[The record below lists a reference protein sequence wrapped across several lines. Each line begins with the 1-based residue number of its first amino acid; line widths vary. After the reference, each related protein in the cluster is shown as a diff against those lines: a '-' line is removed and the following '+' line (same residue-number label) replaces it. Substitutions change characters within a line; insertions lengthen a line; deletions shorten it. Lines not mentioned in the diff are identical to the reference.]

1 MNPHGASSAQPD
13 HGGFTKISLD
23 QIEKASRT
31 IDTVFLNSPHFESET
46 MGAELEMRLA
56 LKVETVNPIRSFKGR
71 GADFFVAGLPADSAR
86 LICASA
92 GNFGQGMAYAARKRS
107 FGLTVF
113 VSETANPLKVERMRQ
128 LGAEVRVA
136 GCDFDD
142 AKEHARAFA
151 QQTGGQFVE
160 DGRDAPIAEGAGSI
174 AVELMRWP
182 DRFDFLLVP
191 LGDGALL
198 AGIGHWMQE
207 HSPKTE
213 LIGVCP
219 ARTPAMD
226 LSLRSGEVRT
236 TETADTIADGIAV
249 RVPVPE
255 SLLHLRGIAHDILRV
270 EDEAMIRAMQFV
282 FHHHGLVV
290 EPSGVAGLAAAMTFP
305 ERFRGAMVGIPL
317 TGGNLTAEQMKQW
330 L

>member
-1 MNPHGASSAQPD
+1 M
-13 HGGFTKISLD
+13 TKISLE
-23 QIEKASRT
+23 QIEKAART
-31 IDTVFLNSPHFESET
+31 IDPVFLHSPQFESET
-46 MGAELEMRLA
+46 MGAELGMRA
-56 LKVETVNPIRSFKGR
+56 ILKVETVNPIRSFKGR
-71 GADFFVAGLPADSAR
+71 GADFFVSGLPTESPR

-92 GNFGQGMAYAARKRS
+92 GNFGQGMAYAARKRG

-113 VSETANPLKVERMRQ
+113 VSETANTLKVERMRQ
-128 LGAEVRVA
+128 LGAEVRFA
-136 GCDFDD
+136 GSDFDE
-142 AKEHARAFA
+142 AKDHARAFA
-151 QQTGGQFVE
+151 EETGAQFVE

-182 DRFDFLLVP
+182 EHFDFLVAP

-198 AGIGHWMQE
+198 AGIGHWTRK

-219 ARTPAMD
+219 AGAPAME
-226 LSLRSGEVRT
+226 LSLRTGEVRT
-236 TETADTIADGIAV
+236 IEAADTIADGIAV

-255 SLLHLRGIAHDILRV
+255 TLSHLRGIPHDILLV

-282 FHHHGLVV
+282 YRHHGLVV
-290 EPSGVAGLAAAMTFP
+290 EPSGVAGLAAAMSFP
-305 ERFRGAMVGIPL
+305 ERFRGAVVGIPL